1 MEYYECKSD
10 ELMHYGRK
18 GMKWGYHK
26 FHNDDGSLNAIGK
39 QKFDKVSKSKIR
51 TYANKARAIESYRVS
66 KEYANNKNKL
76 YTHKN
81 KRLNKKL
88 NRFDKKI
95 AKKVKKGKYKNSSQ
109 VVKDSNRRNKLIMD
123 SSITK
128 QRARDYLKKSKIME
142 KKISDIKNE
151 KIKAGKDYIAEY
163 EFNPNSGYNELNVY
177 DRYGN
182 NTNKVRIIYC

>member
-1 MEYYECKSD
+1 
-10 ELMHYGRK
+10 MHYGRK

-26 FHNDDGSLNAIGK
+26 FHNADGSLNAIGK

-66 KEYANNKNKL
+66 KKYANNKNKL

-95 AKKVKKGKYKNSSQ
+95 AKKVKERQKAE
-109 VVKDSNRRNKLIMD
+109 L
-123 SSITK
+123 
-128 QRARDYLKKSKIME
+128 A
-142 KKISDIKNE
+142 E
-151 KIKAGKDYIAEY
+151 KIAKAREKAKG
-163 EFNPNSGYNELNVY
+163 V
-177 DRYGN
+177 
-182 NTNKVRIIYC
+182 